1 MVTIARMK
9 EFIHSF
15 IHSFIYFN
23 FGYDFY
29 FLENSKKCFC
39 IFSCFPEA
47 QIFNTWFFKYFLLD
61 TVTFILKLKILLAW
75 QICYKIRNKQTNKQK
90 TKKSKKLERFLDVS
104 VKSFKNSSTNLLK
117 IQYTT
122 TTATTTNANNNDN
135 RTNDT
140 RRKSTDK
147 MKLDR

>member
-1 MVTIARMK
+1 M
-9 EFIHSF
+9 
-15 IHSFIYFN
+15 
-23 FGYDFY
+23 
-29 FLENSKKCFC
+29 
-39 IFSCFPEA
+39 
-47 QIFNTWFFKYFLLD
+47 
-61 TVTFILKLKILLAW
+61 
-75 QICYKIRNKQTNKQK
+75 
-90 TKKSKKLERFLDVS
+90 ERFLDVS
-104 VKSFKNSSTNLLK
+104 VKSFKNSSTNILK